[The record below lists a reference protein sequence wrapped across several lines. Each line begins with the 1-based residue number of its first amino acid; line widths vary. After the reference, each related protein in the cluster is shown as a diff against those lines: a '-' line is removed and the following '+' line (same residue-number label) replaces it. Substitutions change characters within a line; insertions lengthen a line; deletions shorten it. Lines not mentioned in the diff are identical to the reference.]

1 MKALDKK
8 IGDHLKEGFEE
19 ELGEVAFRLAKAK
32 AKLNLQKTKD
42 TMKWLVV

>member
-8 IGDHLKEGFEE
+8 IGDHLKKVFEE
-19 ELGEVAFRLAKAK
+19 ELGEVAFRLAK